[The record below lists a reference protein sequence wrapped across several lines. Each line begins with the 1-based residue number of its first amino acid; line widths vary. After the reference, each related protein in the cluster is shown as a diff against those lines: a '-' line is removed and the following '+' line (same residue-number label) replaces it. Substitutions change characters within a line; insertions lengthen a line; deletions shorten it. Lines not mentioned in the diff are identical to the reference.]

1 MKKLKHVKIWE
12 SFVNEEFTVG
22 NRMTS
27 NLFVMNKELYKLEK
41 GPERDALKVQIEKGK
56 EELKQYIKDNF
67 EVDVYY
73 LSTLGISASFAQTLH
88 LGLHFPEGFFK
99 KLGRFFGLGET
110 KISLSYHVSRLEKLE
125 YTETSPGQYEVPVQD
140 LGEEISLYIGA
151 KRENV
156 GANYEKQLMNNEIE
170 LKVEDANKMLGLIRE
185 INPSTQIRS
194 SEELV
199 KRMNQNLEKSYTT
212 NTLYGK
218 TDPKYSFAAV
228 NKVVLVA

>member
-1 MKKLKHVKIWE
+1 MKKLKYVKIWE

-22 NRMTS
+22 NRMAN
-27 NLFVMNKELYKLEK
+27 NLFVMGKELYKLEN
-41 GPERDALKVQIEKGK
+41 GPEKDALKVQIKKGQ
-56 EELKQYIKDNF
+56 EELKKYIKDNF
-67 EVDVYY
+67 EVDVYH
-73 LSTLGISASFAQTLH
+73 LNTDFTFA

-110 KISLSYHVSRLEKLE
+110 KIGLSYYVSRLEKLE

-140 LGEEISLYIGA
+140 LGEQIQLYIGA

-156 GANYEKQLMNNEIE
+156 GANYEKELINNEIE

-199 KRMNQNLEKSYTT
+199 KRMNMALEKTYTDHT
-212 NTLYGK
+212 IYGK